1 MFYTLFFC
9 HFTSLCVF
17 CGRLLLF
24 VVLLGLFVVILR
36 FFLIVLC
43 GCGRLQS
50 FFKLFYVSLW
60 SFSVF
65 VVILQPFVSCSAS
78 PCGCF
83 MSGFN
88 HCMCVFVVVWLY
100 NKSFNT
106 ETLVLAPLAL
116 TSRRPVQQSIHDMN
130 ELRKLPPVNSGERG
144 GQGVQSAL
152 PVFLTCRSTP
162 IWEPGGLCRL
172 QETNQRE
179 NSGFG
184 GCRVFFVSSSLIKSL
199 SQILQQPNE
208 RGPIM
213 PSFFFFFFD
222 CLLPT
227 IISAKSWTEPQPHL
241 PPHHHHP
248 HLFL

>member
-1 MFYTLFFC
+1 
-9 HFTSLCVF
+9 
-17 CGRLLLF
+17 
-24 VVLLGLFVVILR
+24 
-36 FFLIVLC
+36 
-43 GCGRLQS
+43 
-50 FFKLFYVSLW
+50 
-60 SFSVF
+60 
-65 VVILQPFVSCSAS
+65 
-78 PCGCF
+78 

-152 PVFLTCRSTP
+152 PVFLTCRSRS

-213 PSFFFFFFD
+213 PSFFFFFW
-222 CLLPT
+222 L
-227 IISAKSWTEPQPHL
+227 SAAHYHLSKVLDWTTTPSPPPPPPPPSIFIDQTRLWVLSW
-241 PPHHHHP
+241 
-248 HLFL
+248 

>member
-1 MFYTLFFC
+1 MLVLQLFLVLLNLFVDVLRHFFS

-88 HCMCVFVVVWLY
+88 HCMCVFVVV
-100 NKSFNT
+100 
-106 ETLVLAPLAL
+106 
-116 TSRRPVQQSIHDMN
+116 
-130 ELRKLPPVNSGERG
+130 
-144 GQGVQSAL
+144 
-152 PVFLTCRSTP
+152 
-162 IWEPGGLCRL
+162 
-172 QETNQRE
+172 
-179 NSGFG
+179 
-184 GCRVFFVSSSLIKSL
+184 
-199 SQILQQPNE
+199 
-208 RGPIM
+208 
-213 PSFFFFFFD
+213 
-222 CLLPT
+222 
-227 IISAKSWTEPQPHL
+227 
-241 PPHHHHP
+241 
-248 HLFL
+248 

>member
-1 MFYTLFFC
+1 MSLFWVI
-9 HFTSLCVF
+9 L
-17 CGRLLLF
+17 RLF
-24 VVLLGLFVVILR
+24 VDVLCLFVVIFCLCAR
-36 FFLIVLC
+36 FAALFSSFKSLCGRFTPFFLVIL
-43 GCGRLQS
+43 RLFVS
-50 FFKLFYVSLW
+50 FVVDYFSFYFLFYVSLW

-144 GQGVQSAL
+144 GQGVQSA
-152 PVFLTCRSTP
+152 S
-162 IWEPGGLCRL
+162 
-172 QETNQRE
+172 
-179 NSGFG
+179 SA
-184 GCRVFFVSSSLIKSL
+184 RVPHL
-199 SQILQQPNE
+199 SQQINLRTWRSVQTSGNKPARE
-208 RGPIM
+208 LRVRRL
-213 PSFFFFFFD
+213 PSVF
-222 CLLPT
+222 C
-227 IISAKSWTEPQPHL
+227 IIVSD
-241 PPHHHHP
+241 
-248 HLFL
+248 